1 VIVGIL
7 SNGTMECTTVHG
19 GVVLAQ
25 TRKLLLEYNTEEVGR
40 LARENS
46 NEKKALIKAFS
57 DSSDIV
63 RERALIASIDVADPT
78 IVTDIVKAME
88 DDAADVRIAAA
99 QALTFYHQPRT
110 VPDMI
115 RGLKDTNPWVRSHC
129 AAGLSKLLNGPI
141 WARVPEDSIQKLL
154 DDFPDMEDEE
164 INDFLTSLK
173 MRPDAV
179 NRYMDWR
186 AKNFDLEIDVSSLV
200 EELEGT
206 PILLTDGIRSA
217 AEVADSTSIAGLSED
232 VETILSELP
241 DEILETLPPE
251 DLKRLTP
258 ESARELVQKLMVSLP
273 KPEKKKKKKTVKVR
287 KVTKVKKKSKKTTR
301 EELIDKL
308 PSEVRKEVSD
318 EALAEL
324 SIDELEALLASS
336 STEAEEEPVEEP
348 EPVSETKDPRM
359 TEFIEKYGEEK
370 AQLLITIPEEMLEG
384 IPEEQIKEMDMET
397 LEGLRQ
403 ALEPR

>member
-1 VIVGIL
+1 
-7 SNGTMECTTVHG
+7 M
-19 GVVLAQ
+19 AQ
-25 TRKLLLEYNTEEVGR
+25 TRKLLLEYDTEEVGR
-40 LARENS
+40 LARKNAS
-46 NEKKALIKAFS
+46 EKKALIKAFS

-63 RERALIASIDVADPT
+63 RERALIAAIDVADPT

-88 DDAADVRIAAA
+88 DDTVDVRIAAA

-115 RGLKDTNPWVRSHC
+115 RGLKDANPWVRSHC

-141 WARVPEDSIQKLL
+141 WARIPKDSIEKLL
-154 DDFPDMEDEE
+154 DDFPDMDDEE
-164 INDFLTSLK
+164 INDFLVSLK

-179 NRYMDWR
+179 NRYLEWR
-186 AKNFDLEIDVSSLV
+186 SKNFDLEIDVSSLV

-206 PILLTDGIRSA
+206 PILLTEGIRDATAVS
-217 AEVADSTSIAGLSED
+217 ESTSVAGLSED

-273 KPEKKKKKKTVKVR
+273 KPEKKKKKKKKAVKVR
-287 KVTKVKKKSKKTTR
+287 KVTKVKKKKKTTR
-301 EELIDKL
+301 DELIEKL

-318 EALAEL
+318 ETLAEL
-324 SIDELEALLASS
+324 SIEELEALLASS

-348 EPVSETKDPRM
+348 ESAIEYDDPKM
-359 TEFIEKYGEEK
+359 VEFIEKYGEEK
-370 AQLLITIPEEMLEG
+370 AQLLITIPEAMLEG

-397 LEGLRQ
+397 LEGLKQ